1 MIIIVRINTV
11 RYIEFTDILRTFAE
25 NTKIMNTTTS
35 EQARFDARLPKEQKQ
50 FFEKAAY
57 LGGYRNLTDFVIRVV
72 QEKAKEI
79 IKEKE
84 QIIASERDSQVFFDA
99 ITNPRKPSETL
110 KNALVDYNSFIAN
123 SK

>member
-1 MIIIVRINTV
+1 MSTTV
-11 RYIEFTDILRTFAE
+11 I
-25 NTKIMNTTTS
+25 

-84 QIIASERDSQVFFDA
+84 QVIASERDSQIFFDA
-99 ITNPRKPSETL
+99 IINPKKPSETL
-110 KNALVDYNSFIAN
+110 KNAVNDYNSFIAN

>member
-1 MIIIVRINTV
+1 MS
-11 RYIEFTDILRTFAE
+11 
-25 NTKIMNTTTS
+25 TS
-35 EQARFDARLPKEQKQ
+35 VTEQARFDARLPKEQKQ

-57 LGGYRNLTDFVIRVV
+57 LGGYRNLTDFIFRTV
-72 QEKAKEI
+72 QEKAKKI

-99 ITNPRKPSETL
+99 ITNPRKPTETL
-110 KNALVDYNSFIAN
+110 KKALNDYNAFVAN

>member
-1 MIIIVRINTV
+1 VKIFKAM
-11 RYIEFTDILRTFAE
+11 RT
-25 NTKIMNTTTS
+25 TIK

-50 FFEKAAY
+50 FFERAAY
-57 LGGYRNLTDFVIRVV
+57 LGGFRNLTDFVIIAV

-84 QIIASERDSQVFFDA
+84 QIIASEKDSQIFFDA
-99 ITNPRKPSETL
+99 ITNPRKPSANL
-110 KNALVDYNSFIAN
+110 KRALNDYNSFVSD

>member
-1 MIIIVRINTV
+1 MG
-11 RYIEFTDILRTFAE
+11 
-25 NTKIMNTTTS
+25 TS
-35 EQARFDARLPKEQKQ
+35 HTEQTRFDARLPKEQKQ

-57 LGGYRNLTDFVIRVV
+57 LGGYRNLTDFIFRTV

-84 QIIASERDSQVFFDA
+84 QIIASERDSQIFFDA
-99 ITNPRKPSETL
+99 ITNPKKPSETL
-110 KNALVDYNSFIAN
+110 KKAFDDYSSFVTN

>member
-1 MIIIVRINTV
+1 MG
-11 RYIEFTDILRTFAE
+11 
-25 NTKIMNTTTS
+25 TTAK

-50 FFEKAAY
+50 FFERAAY
-57 LGGYRNLTDFVIRVV
+57 LGGYRNLTDFVIIAA

-84 QIIASERDSQVFFDA
+84 QIIASEKDSQVFFDA
-99 ITNPRKPSETL
+99 ITNPQKPSETL
-110 KNALVDYNSFIAN
+110 KRALDDYNAFVSD

>member
-1 MIIIVRINTV
+1 MST
-11 RYIEFTDILRTFAE
+11 A
-25 NTKIMNTTTS
+25 TT

-57 LGGYRNLTDFVIRVV
+57 LGGYRNLTDFIVRTV

-84 QIIASERDSQVFFDA
+84 RIIVSERDSQVFFDA
-99 ITNPRKPSETL
+99 ITNPKKPSETL
-110 KNALVDYNSFIAN
+110 KKALEDYNGVVEN

>member
-1 MIIIVRINTV
+1 MSTAIT
-11 RYIEFTDILRTFAE
+11 
-25 NTKIMNTTTS
+25 

-57 LGGYRNLTDFVIRVV
+57 LGGYRNLTDFILRTV

-79 IKEKE
+79 IKENE
-84 QIIASERDSQVFFDA
+84 QVVASERDSQIFFDA
-99 ITNPRKPSETL
+99 ISNPSKPSKTL
-110 KNALVDYNSFIAN
+110 KNALNDYNSFIAN